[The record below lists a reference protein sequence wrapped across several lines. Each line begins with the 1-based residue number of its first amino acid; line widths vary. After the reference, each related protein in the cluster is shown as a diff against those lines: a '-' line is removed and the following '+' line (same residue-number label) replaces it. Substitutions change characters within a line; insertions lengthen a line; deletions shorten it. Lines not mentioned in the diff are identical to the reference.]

1 MHRRKKT
8 RSLSGFLD
16 GGLTRIKPRSN
27 SRITSC
33 QQQERLEQ
41 QRQQAWRQQQE
52 RQLEQL
58 EPQQLE
64 QQLEQERQVQR
75 LLLFYRKR
83 PMQQQR

>member
-1 MHRRKKT
+1 
-8 RSLSGFLD
+8 LSGFFD
-16 GGLTRIKPRSN
+16 GGLNRIKPRSN

-52 RQLEQL
+52 RQLEQQ
-58 EPQQLE
+58 EPQQLG
-64 QQLEQERQVQR
+64 QERQEQR

-83 PMQQQR
+83 PKQQQR